1 MGAAMSTA
9 LNIEMCAD
17 DEGTHCSLCERV
29 LVPETPFLFV
39 SPASDT
45 SEDPAGEVVC
55 LVCSR
60 ELWEFAKKEAT
71 G

>member
-1 MGAAMSTA
+1 VSR
-9 LNIEMCAD
+9 LNIEMCED
-17 DEGTHCSLCERV
+17 DEGTHCSLCEHV
-29 LVPETPFLFV
+29 LTPSTPFLFV

-45 SEDPAGEVVC
+45 TEDPAGEVVC
-55 LVCSR
+55 LGCAR